1 MKLKVIG
8 SSQTEVTIGGV
19 IVFFSYNTP
28 VACYVSNLV
37 KGIDPGYYKTNKKF
51 GRTTNKHIN
60 SWFMGVYEE
69 KEQYFF
75 DNLISG
81 V

>member
-8 SSQTEVTIGGV
+8 SNQTEVTIGGV

-28 VACYVSNLV
+28 VACFASGVGNIPA
-37 KGIDPGYYKTNKKF
+37 GWYKSNKKF

-60 SWFMGVYEE
+60 SWYLGLYQE
-69 KEQYFF
+69 KDQQFF